1 MKKTLIIISF
11 FISIFTFAQIEKLS
25 GKWILDKVLYKDG
38 NNLEINS
45 PYYSFFTKRKS
56 LFNIS
61 ERIKKYKK
69 KREPKFPLLIPSNI
83 TIKELG

>member
-45 PYYSFFTKRKS
+45 PYYSYSSKYEFRDNYRLYIKLYLKS
-56 LFNIS
+56 IFQKVFQF
-61 ERIKKYKK
+61 EQK
-69 KREPKFPLLIPSNI
+69 
-83 TIKELG
+83 